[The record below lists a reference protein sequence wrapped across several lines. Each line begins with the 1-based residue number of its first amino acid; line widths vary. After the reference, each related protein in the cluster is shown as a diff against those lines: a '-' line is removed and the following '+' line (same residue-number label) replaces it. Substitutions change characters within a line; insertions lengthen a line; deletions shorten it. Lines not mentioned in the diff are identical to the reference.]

1 MSARESSAENYY
13 VALGSSMAAGPGI
26 APRAPDSP
34 RLAGR
39 SARNYPHLVA
49 AALGLSLIDVTY
61 SGATTANILGE
72 PQFGAP
78 PQLEALDGPGAR
90 AQLVT
95 ITIGGNDI
103 GYVPMLAAATVPRPL
118 RRVPLLGA
126 RLRALLDPAAR
137 DAALRTLEVSM
148 RAVGQ
153 TVRAQ
158 VPEARVLFVDYLT
171 LLPPSGQPAPPLTDR
186 DAESGRQL
194 ADRLAA
200 ITAAAAAD
208 TGCEIVRAAAASRDH
223 HAWSAD
229 PWTTGAGFPLAYL
242 YGKPAPLHPNAAGMR
257 AVADLIVDAWRR

>member
-1 MSARESSAENYY
+1 VSGPGGY

-26 APRAPDSP
+26 PPRAPGSP

-49 AALGLSLIDVTY
+49 EALSLRLIDVTY

-72 PQFGAP
+72 SQFGAP
-78 PQLEALDGPGAR
+78 PQLEALDDGPGAR

-103 GYVPMLAAATVPRPL
+103 GYVPMLSAATTPAAL

-126 RLRALLDPAAR
+126 RLRELLDPAAR
-137 DAALRTLEVSM
+137 EAALRTLEVSM

-153 TVRAQ
+153 AVRAQ
-158 VPEARVLFVDYLT
+158 VPDARVMFVDYLT
-171 LLPPSGQPAPPLTDR
+171 LLPPATEPAPPLSAR
-186 DAESGRQL
+186 HAELGRHL
-194 ADRLAA
+194 ADRLAT
-200 ITAAAAAD
+200 ITAEAAAD
-208 TGCEIVRAAAASRDH
+208 TGCEIVRAAEASRDH

-229 PWTTGAGFPLAYL
+229 PWTLGTGFALAFL
-242 YGKPAPLHPNAAGMR
+242 FGKPAPLHPNAAGMA
-257 AVADLIVDAWRR
+257 AVADLIVAQWRR